1 MVFDDKQFYNKEETA
16 SILRVNGNAISRLI
30 KQGKLKLLE
39 ETKRAKKITLESI
52 LSYQKELEERRN
64 IIPAKWLQNTHS
76 D

>member
-30 KQGKLKLLE
+30 RQGKLKLLE